1 MAARDALAHA
11 AIASEIAAMIEAR
24 RLQRRF
30 GDGFVAETVADLH
43 ESWMS
48 PADRIL
54 NDDVLLAAVYEALVA
69 RHPKSRTR
77 GRRGA
82 PAEMVLRL
90 LVLKHLRNWSYA
102 SLEREVRGNLV
113 YRDFTRIGGGKVPD
127 AKTMGRWGVALGP
140 AVIEQ
145 LHGRLIAIAREQQVV
160 EGRKMRVDTTVVE
173 TNIHYPT
180 DSSLLGDGV
189 RVLTR
194 TMQKVA
200 AIAGTVGARLRDRR
214 RSVKFRLLEIG
225 RIARSKGAQRQEKL
239 TQAYARLLTATS
251 RVVGQAKRFSHEI
264 GAGVKRASDVLDQAA
279 LEGFRQALDT
289 FVPRVRQ
296 VMRQTRAR
304 IFGGDTHVEDKLL
317 SLFEPS
323 TEVIRK
329 GKASKPNE
337 FGKLMKIQEA
347 ENQII
352 TAYVV
357 YDRRPSDS
365 DLLIPAL
372 EAHEQ
377 TLGRV
382 PRLVA
387 GDAAFYSGANEAAA
401 HAKGVKRVCI
411 PNRSTKSVERK
422 REQKKRWFRA
432 GQKWRTGCEGR
443 ISVVK
448 RRHGLNRCR
457 YKGDDGMKRW
467 VGLGVIAD
475 NLINI
480 GRVLA
485 TRVTP

>member
-1 MAARDALAHA
+1 VLD
-11 AIASEIAAMIEAR
+11 AR
-24 RLQRRF
+24 RLQRGF
-30 GDGFVAETVADLH
+30 GDGFVAEAISDLQ
-43 ESWMS
+43 EVWMRH
-48 PADRIL
+48 A
-54 NDDVLLAAVYEALVA
+54 NVLLDDDALVSAVYEALGR

-82 PAEMVLRL
+82 AAEMVLRL
-90 LVLKHLRNWSYA
+90 LVLKHVRNWSYA
-102 SLEREVRGNLV
+102 IVEREVRSNLV
-113 YRDFTRIGGGKVPD
+113 YRDFTRVGGGKVPD
-127 AKTMGRWGVALGP
+127 AKTMGRWGIAVGP
-140 AVIEQ
+140 AVIET
-145 LHGRLIAIAREQQVV
+145 LHDRLIAMAQQEHVV

-194 TMQKVA
+194 TMKKVT
-200 AIAGTVGARLRDRR
+200 AIAGKVGATLRDRS
-214 RSVKFRLLEIG
+214 RSVRRRLMEIG
-225 RIARSKGAQRQEKL
+225 RIARSKGVQRQEKL
-239 TQAYARLLTATS
+239 TRAYRQLGSATG
-251 RVVGQAKRFSHEI
+251 RVVGQAKRFSREI
-264 GAGVKRASDVLDQAA
+264 GARVKRASDVRKQIA
-279 LEGFRQALDT
+279 LEGLRQELDT
-289 FVPRVRQ
+289 FVPRVQQ

-304 IFGGDTHVEDKLL
+304 IFGGNTHVEEKLL

-329 GKASKPNE
+329 GKAGKPNE
-337 FGKLMKIQEA
+337 FGTMVKLQEA
-347 ENQII
+347 EQQII

-357 YDRRPSDS
+357 YKQRPSDS

-372 EAHEQ
+372 DAHAQ
-377 TLGRV
+377 TFGRV
-382 PRLVA
+382 PRLVVA
-387 GDAAFYSGANEAAA
+387 DAAFYSGTNEAAA
-401 HAKGVKRVCI
+401 HAKGVTRVSI
-411 PNRSTKSVERK
+411 PNRSTKSAERK
-422 REQKKRWFRA
+422 RAQKKRWFKN

-448 RRHGLNRCR
+448 RRHGLSRCR

-485 TRVTP
+485 SRAGP

>member
-1 MAARDALAHA
+1 
-11 AIASEIAAMIEAR
+11 MIDAR
-24 RLQRRF
+24 RVQRTF
-30 GDGFVAETVADLH
+30 GDGFVAECVADLQ
-43 ESWMS
+43 EAWMRH
-48 PADRIL
+48 ADTIL
-54 NDDVLLAAVYEALVA
+54 DDDALVAAVYEALGR

-77 GRRGA
+77 GRRAA

-102 SLEREVRGNLV
+102 TLEREGRGNLI
-113 YRDFTRIGGGKVPD
+113 YRDFTRVGGGKVPD
-127 AKTMGRWGVALGP
+127 AKTMGRWGIAVGP
-140 AVIEQ
+140 AVVET
-145 LHGRLIAIAREQQVV
+145 LHSRLIAIAQQQHVV

-194 TMQKVA
+194 TMKKVA
-200 AIAGTVGARLRDRR
+200 AIVGQVGATLRDRR
-214 RSVKFRLLEIG
+214 RSVTRRLWEIG
-225 RIARSKGAQRQEKL
+225 RVARSKGAQRQEKL
-239 TQAYARLLTATS
+239 TRAYQHLVSATS
-251 RVVGQAKRFSHEI
+251 RVVGQAKRFSREI
-264 GAGVKRASDVLDQAA
+264 DAGVKKAADVLQQAA
-279 LEGFRQALDT
+279 LDGFRHELDT
-289 FVPRVRQ
+289 FVPRVQQ

-304 IFGGDTHVEDKLL
+304 VFGGDTHVEDKVL
-317 SLFEPS
+317 SHFEPR

-329 GKASKPNE
+329 GKAGKPNE
-337 FGKLMKIQEA
+337 FGKMVKLQEA
-347 ENQII
+347 EHQII

-357 YDRRPSDS
+357 YDTRPSDA
-365 DLLIPAL
+365 DLLIPAIA
-372 EAHEQ
+372 AHEQ
-377 TLGRV
+377 TFARV

-387 GDAAFYSGANEAAA
+387 GDAAFGSGANEAAG
-401 HAKGVKRVCI
+401 HANGVTRVCV
-411 PNRSTKSVERK
+411 PNRATKSAERK
-422 REQKKRWFRA
+422 REQKKRWFKN

-457 YKGDDGMKRW
+457 YKGDNGMKRW

-485 TRVTP
+485 TRAGT

>member
-1 MAARDALAHA
+1 
-11 AIASEIAAMIEAR
+11 MIDAR
-24 RLQRRF
+24 RLQRTF
-30 GDGFVAETVADLH
+30 GDGVVAETIADLQDA
-43 ESWMS
+43 WMRH
-48 PADRIL
+48 ADAIL
-54 NDDVLLAAVYEALVA
+54 NDDALESAVYTALGA
-69 RHPKSRTR
+69 RHPQSRTR

-90 LVLKHLRNWSYA
+90 LVLKHVRNWSYA
-102 SLEREVRGNLV
+102 IVEREVRANLV
-113 YRDFTRIGGGKVPD
+113 YREFTRVGGGKVPD
-127 AKTMGRWGVALGP
+127 AKTMGRWGIAVGP
-140 AVIEQ
+140 AVIEG
-145 LHGRLIAIAREQQVV
+145 LHSRLIAIAQQQHVV

-194 TMQKVA
+194 TMQQVT
-200 AIAGTVGARLRDRR
+200 AIAGQVGATLRNRH
-214 RSVKFRLLEIG
+214 RSVTRRLWEIG

-239 TQAYARLLTATS
+239 TRAYRQLLSATS
-251 RVVGQAKRFSHEI
+251 RVVGQAKRFSREI
-264 GAGVKRASDVLDQAA
+264 GAGVKRTVDVMKQVA
-279 LEGFRQALDT
+279 LEGLRQALDT
-289 FVPRVRQ
+289 FVPRVQQ

-304 IFGGDTHVEDKLL
+304 VFGGDTHVEDKLL
-317 SLFEPS
+317 SRFEPS

-329 GKASKPNE
+329 GKAGKPNE
-337 FGKLMKIQEA
+337 FGKLVKLQEA
-347 ENQII
+347 EHQII

-357 YDRRPSDS
+357 YDQRPSDA

-372 EAHEQ
+372 DAQAQ

-401 HAKGVKRVCI
+401 HAKGVTRVCI
-411 PNRSTKSVERK
+411 PNRSTKSAERK
-422 REQKKRWFRA
+422 REQKKRWFKN

-457 YKGDDGMKRW
+457 YKGDNGMKRW
-467 VGLGVIAD
+467 VGLAVIAD

-485 TRVTP
+485 TRAGP